1 VTEPTYANSVFINCP
16 FDARYTKL
24 FRAIVFT
31 VQDCGFVARCALE
44 AEDGGEERIRK
55 IKRIIRECRYGI
67 HDISRV
73 QLDSRSQLPRFN
85 MPLELG
91 LFLGAQEYG
100 MREQK
105 TKRSLVLDTIPYRY
119 QKFCSDI
126 AGQDIRAH
134 RGRAPQA
141 VAAVRAMLATA
152 LGGAERLPGPTRV
165 VQRYQGFLHE
175 LPVACED
182 LDLRLNELQ
191 FVELRSLMQVW
202 IDEHPL
208 AR

>member
-1 VTEPTYANSVFINCP
+1 MDAPYEKGVFINCP
-16 FDARYTKL
+16 FDARYSPL

-44 AEDGGEERIRK
+44 VEDGGEERIRK
-55 IKRIIRECRYGI
+55 IKRIIRECRYGV

-73 QLDSRSQLPRFN
+73 ELDRKSRLPRFN

-100 MREQK
+100 SGTQK
-105 TKRSLVLDTIPYRY
+105 TKRSLVLDSAPYRY
-119 QKFCSDI
+119 QSFCSDI

-134 RGRAPQA
+134 ANQPARAI
-141 VAAVRAMLATA
+141 AAVRAILATA
-152 LGGAERLPGPTRV
+152 LEGDVRLPGPARIAERNTA
-165 VQRYQGFLHE
+165 FLAE
-175 LPVACED
+175 LPVMCGA
-182 LDLRLNELQ
+182 LAVAPAELQ
-191 FVELRSLMQVW
+191 FVEVRSLIQVW
-202 IDEHPL
+202 IDTHPL